1 MFQETSAATRSPF
14 SRTSTSRPLR
24 NSSQISPICLKQF
37 FLEVVG
43 GQISTIM
50 QAFGNRYLQYSPK
63 TFLHILG
70 PFLGLTFNLI
80 WRIFHPIKKEFLSLP
95 GKNPNMIKYK
105 HVLALNPYFGDSKAI
120 AMGVFPPTGL
130 EYIAASMK
138 GLVGKVTLLDLR
150 YEKAYQDPK
159 ALSEFIRNEIDLLCV
174 SIRWR
179 SRFEDICDFVSQLPP
194 EVCTVVGG
202 YKATEEVEYLFGRCP
217 NIDMV
222 VRGEGEEII
231 RQIVTGIPYKD
242 ILGLSYR
249 ENGGIVHNEIHP
261 LPDITRIPFPDRS
274 LRKQDYYLAKY
285 GVRLSSH
292 TFDTILSTRGCPFNC
307 KFCTFSLN
315 PLGQKRSYTERPV
328 ESVIEELKTVT
339 ADVVLFSDD
348 NFFTNPKRSEQLCD
362 LIIENKIQ
370 KIFVAQARVDVARHR
385 SVLDKAQK
393 AGFKFFLIG
402 IESPHDR
409 ILKQLDKGITQQQV
423 RDAFAVLTQYDFYL
437 HGYFIYGNIGE
448 TEEEMLYI
456 PKFAKEIKLDSITF
470 HKLRIERF
478 SPLKEVVEQTP
489 GYYYN
494 RIGGTVYSD
503 RYGRRELTQIRNR
516 IRSEF
521 YDLPQIIQIIRKAR
535 QIGLV
540 SGRDLTNAFLRLP
553 LLMYGLA
560 RQQMR
565 KKR

>member
-1 MFQETSAATRSPF
+1 M
-14 SRTSTSRPLR
+14 
-24 NSSQISPICLKQF
+24 
-37 FLEVVG
+37 
-43 GQISTIM
+43 
-50 QAFGNRYLQYSPK
+50 
-63 TFLHILG
+63 
-70 PFLGLTFNLI
+70 
-80 WRIFHPIKKEFLSLP
+80 KE
-95 GKNPNMIKYK
+95 
-105 HVLALNPYFGDSKAI
+105 
-120 AMGVFPPTGL
+120 
-130 EYIAASMK
+130 
-138 GLVGKVTLLDLR
+138 LVGKVTLLDLR

-159 ALSEFIRNEIDLLCV
+159 ALSKFIRDEIDLLCV
-174 SIRWR
+174 SIRWE
-179 SRFEDICDFVSQLPP
+179 SQFENICDFVSQLPS

-202 YKATEEVEYLFGRCP
+202 YKATEEVKYLFDRCP
-217 NIDMV
+217 NIDMI
-222 VRGEGEEII
+222 VRGEGEDII
-231 RQIVTGIPYKD
+231 KQIVTGVPYKD
-242 ILGLSYR
+242 IRGLSYR
-249 ENGGIVHNEIHP
+249 ENGGVVHNEIHP

-274 LRKQDYYLAKY
+274 LRKHDYCMVKH

-292 TFDTILSTRGCPFNC
+292 TFDTVLTTRGCPFKC

-362 LIIENKIQ
+362 LIIENKIK
-370 KIFVAQARVDVARHR
+370 KIFVVQARIDIARHPR
-385 SVLDKAQK
+385 VLDKAEK
-393 AGFKFFLIG
+393 AGFKIFLIG

-409 ILKQLDKGITQQQV
+409 ILKQLEKGITQQQV

-456 PKFAKEIKLDSITF
+456 PKFAKEIKLDSISF
-470 HKLRIERF
+470 QKLRIEKF

-494 RIGGTVYSD
+494 RIGGSVYSD
-503 RYGRRELTQIRNR
+503 RYGRKELKQIRNR

-521 YDLPQIIQIIRKAR
+521 YDLPQVIHIIRKAR
-535 QIGLV
+535 RIGLV
-540 SGRDLTNAFLRLP
+540 SGRDLTNAFLNLP

-560 RQQMR
+560 RRKMR